1 MNHKSEFN
9 GDLQFGHD
17 GENHLKEL
25 LESVEVKTDRQVAH
39 TGNVVVEFEGFG
51 GRPSGIATSNAK
63 YWAFVFEQAPYNKK
77 VVVIVETE
85 YLRRHVQ
92 AWAINIKMGGDRNQ
106 SKMYV
111 IPKER
116 LLS

>member
-1 MNHKSEFN
+1 MNHSACFN
-9 GDLQFGHD
+9 GDLQFGKT
-17 GENHLKEL
+17 GEDHLKDL

-77 VVVIVETE
+77 VVVMVETE

-92 AWAINIKMGGDRNQ
+92 SWAIDIRMGGDNNQ